1 MTDSDGTI
9 LIAEDDPMIVDILRA
24 ILEEDYAIHATGEPT
39 ALLALAAAEKPD
51 IVLLDIRMPGIDG
64 FELCRRLKSEPDTQD
79 IPVIFVTAMNNSDD
93 ETTGLECG
101 AIDYITKPF
110 NPAVVKA
117 RVKNHMEL
125 KKYRD
130 MLANLSSLDGLTGIA
145 NRRCFDEH
153 LDREWRRAAR
163 LSGPLSLVMM
173 DIDFFKRYND
183 ANGHLA
189 GDECLKRVAQALA
202 GNAQRPTDLIAR
214 YGGEEF
220 AAILP
225 ETPLEGAV
233 KMAEDCRADVEALAI
248 PHSDSATS
256 EVVTLSLGVASII
269 ALAGASPDILIE
281 AADRMLYKAK
291 GAGRNRVVA
300 EP

>member
-24 ILEEDYAIHATGEPT
+24 ILEEDYAIHATGDPT

-79 IPVIFVTAMNNSDD
+79 IPVIFVTAMNNSAD

-163 LSGPLSLVMM
+163 LSEPLSLVMM
-173 DIDFFKRYND
+173 DIDFFKRFND
-183 ANGHLA
+183 SNGHLA

-202 GNAQRPTDLIAR
+202 GNAHRPTDLIAR

-248 PHSDSATS
+248 PHPDSATS

-269 ALAGASPDILIE
+269 ALAGASPDMLIE